1 MEEKDIM
8 TITKNVVAN
17 FIDDEDKFIKQ
28 QTIDH
33 IIQNGKYYDVIS
45 ISKARVKKIVEN
57 GLKYEQLKKEN
68 KELKEL
74 IAFRNTGR
82 VSGKLVAEKVL
93 RFNDLQEE
101 NTRLKAEFA
110 EKDRLLE
117 NAIVP
122 KFKVGDRVWAVID
135 YFSEETATGFETVI
149 ENGIVEEIRVN
160 KYRMDYLSGNR
171 IYREQKYEYL
181 FATEEEAQ
189 QKLKELEG
197 K

>member
-101 NTRLKAEFA
+101 NTRLKAELA